1 MVTLRRVRY
10 AALEPLALP
19 RALLATS
26 PATEPRTRGALAAR
40 GERLAGKDVRL
51 AQLRDALDQGTLRQ
65 AHRMVNTIH
74 PAEIAF
80 LLESLP
86 PAKREIVW
94 ELVDPDLEGDVLL
107 ELHEDVRAEL
117 IGGMDAEELVA
128 ATEGMEVDDLADLF
142 ADLPEAVTQQVLR
155 SMDHQ
160 DRDRL
165 KAVLAYG
172 EDSAGGLMNTD
183 TVSVRPDVTLEV
195 VLRYLRM
202 RGELPDRTD
211 ALYVVNRHDEYLG
224 TLHVTRLLTDEPD
237 RTVSDVMDS
246 SIQSIDPATPAKEVA
261 ALFQNRD
268 LVTAPVVGSDGRLLG
283 RITIDDVVDVIRGEA
298 EHPLLGLAGLDEEE
312 DVYAGIAK
320 STKRRALWLG
330 INLATAFLAS
340 AVVGQFEATIQN
352 VVALAVLMPIVA
364 SMGGIAGT
372 QTVTLIIRAL
382 ALGQVQKDSAR
393 WLLYKELAVGLLNGL
408 LWAAVVAVVTVIW
421 FRQWSIA
428 AIIFG
433 AMLINLIV
441 AALSGVLIPL
451 ALKRLKIDPAL
462 ASGVILT
469 TFTDCIGFAALLG
482 LGAIFL
488 H

>member
-1 MVTLRRVRY
+1 
-10 AALEPLALP
+10 
-19 RALLATS
+19 LATS
-26 PATEPRTRGALAAR
+26 PATDPRTRGAPPAR
-40 GERLAGKDVRL
+40 GERLLGKDSRI
-51 AQLRDALDQGTLRQ
+51 AQLRDALDQGTLRT

-94 ELVDPDLEGDVLL
+94 ELVDPELEGDVLL

-142 ADLPEAVTQQVLR
+142 ADLPEAVTRQVLR

-160 DRDRL
+160 DRERL
-165 KAVLAYG
+165 KSVLAYG
-172 EDSAGGLMNTD
+172 EDTAGGLMNTD

-202 RGELPDRTD
+202 RGELPERTD

-224 TLHVTRLLTDEPD
+224 TLPLTKLLTDEPD
-237 RTVSDVMDS
+237 RLVSEVMDS
-246 SIQSIDPATPAKEVA
+246 GVSGIDPVTAATEVA
-261 ALFQNRD
+261 ALFQSRD
-268 LVTAPVVGSDGRLLG
+268 LVTAPVIGADGRLLG

-312 DVYAGIAK
+312 DVYAGVAK
-320 STKRRALWLG
+320 STRRRAIWLG

-340 AVVGQFEATIQN
+340 AVVGQFEATIEK
-352 VVALAVLMPIVA
+352 VVALAILMPIVA

-393 WLLYKELAVGLLNGL
+393 WLLYKEVSVGALNGM
-408 LWAAVVAVVTVIW
+408 LWAAVVGVVTWLW
-421 FRQWSIA
+421 FGEWSIA
-428 AIIFG
+428 VIIFL
-433 AMLINLIV
+433 AMLINLVV

-451 ALKRLKIDPAL
+451 LLKRLKIDPAL

-469 TFTDCIGFAALLG
+469 TFTDVVGFAALLG
-482 LGAIFL
+482 LGAVFL
-488 H
+488 T